1 MDDRVGEILAKR
13 AALDAGAVPAVVIAI
28 LLHGGLTAI
37 AVYAAMHAPAIATS
51 APVITMTFAHPNPV
65 GGQAPSP
72 VLTQAQARAPVP
84 PLEKPRPKITAP
96 QPRAEDV
103 KPTTAKPVP
112 NTVGMSPFGRSTKK
126 GSENPE
132 VKAATPVQTSEPVG
146 VAGIE
151 GGDFPYTIYIERM
164 KTLIGQHWLRPQIAG
179 SLSTTVH
186 FVIDRDG
193 TVRDVTI
200 ETPSATPAFDR
211 AAQRAILESSP
222 LPPLPFGYA
231 GTYLGVHL
239 KFQ

>member
-13 AALDAGAVPAVVIAI
+13 AALDAGALPAVLVAI

-37 AVYAAMHAPAIATS
+37 AVYAAMHAPVIATT
-51 APVITMTFAHPNPV
+51 PVLSIRLAQPVPV

-72 VLTQAQARAPVP
+72 VLTSAQARAPVP
-84 PLEKPRPKITAP
+84 PPEKPKPKITAP

-103 KPTTAKPVP
+103 KPSTAKPAP
-112 NTVGMSPFGRSTKK
+112 NSVAMSPFGRSTKK

-132 VKAATPVQTSEPVG
+132 VKAAAPAQTNEPVG
-146 VAGIE
+146 IAGIE

-211 AAQRAILESSP
+211 AAQRAVLESSP